1 MKKPLILSLSFHSFC
16 LALYIGLM
24 TLHKPK
30 PLDVFLKPKKSF
42 DVSFYREPK
51 PEEKTIIPHIIP
63 KPQIQKIQ
71 KIQKTAK
78 PITTHRFVIQKKT
91 FTEKPS
97 QDIVKK
103 YDTIAHNNHNN
114 NTRIIAQNTQI
125 LPTQQILSTPST
137 APHNTPPPQP
147 HFNHNDYVATVK
159 QKIAR
164 HKFYP
169 NSAKRRAIEGR
180 IAMQLS
186 IKPNGTI
193 MSLHITQS
201 SGSRILDE
209 AALHSVHVAAPFKAP
224 QKNITF
230 QFGMQFNLQD
240 G

>member
-16 LALYIGLM
+16 FALYIGLM

-30 PLDVFLKPKKSF
+30 PLDVFSKPQKSF
-42 DVSFYREPK
+42 DVSFYHEPK
-51 PEEKTIIPHIIP
+51 PEPKTITPHVMP
-63 KPQIQKIQ
+63 KPQIQ

-78 PITTHRFVIQKKT
+78 PITHQSLVVQKKT

-97 QDIVKK
+97 KDIVKK
-103 YDTIAHNNHNN
+103 YDTIAHNNHK
-114 NTRIIAQNTQI
+114 NTRIITQNSPPI
-125 LPTQQILSTPST
+125 LPTQQTLGIQSKIS
-137 APHNTPPPQP
+137 HNPPPLQP
-147 HFNHNDYVATVK
+147 SFNHNDYVATVK